1 MSTSIDGLVSGLD
14 TTSLIKQLMAAERAP
29 QDRLVQRV
37 SDAQARIK
45 AYQSLNT
52 KLASLR
58 DVGAALASPTGWTT
72 MKATSSASAVATAT
86 AGAGALGG
94 SLSFT
99 VNQLATAAS
108 VISTGSVASL
118 SSVVASGPILVS
130 SGGPAVGVSTFG
142 GSGLALGSHSIKVT
156 QASAGAAKVATGS
169 LGTTTAI
176 VAGANDTIDVEVDGV
191 AKTYTIAPGAA
202 YTNADLATAITSA
215 SNGDLKASVDG
226 SGHLVLTTADEGS
239 QATLRLTGGTA
250 LTDLGLTGAEV
261 GGAASVGVD
270 GAFEVDGT
278 VTAVNDVRVGASV
291 VLSSGTGGTVTATF
305 GGGMRVGTVK
315 AKEVDTG
322 DGSLSAVINAINGAN
337 VGVSASAIQATP
349 GQYRVQLASSATGSA
364 GAVSTDTSG
373 LAGLGSFTSF
383 GSAQDAMV
391 TIGSGSG
398 AFTVTSSSNQ
408 VSGVLTGVTLNL
420 AGTGAATVTV
430 SSDVDQLAS
439 KVSDLVTQ
447 TNAVLAEIKTQ
458 TAYDSDT
465 QSAGLLI
472 GDFTVRQLQ
481 SQLTNALVDSVAS
494 SSFGSASS
502 IGISIDKT
510 GVFSFDKAKFTSAY
524 TDDPAGVGAI
534 FQRGGTA
541 ASTSVSLA
549 SSTNRTRAGSYD
561 VVITQAAS
569 RGEVVGAV
577 VGGGAITAAETLDV
591 RVGGAT
597 GTTISYAAAAGATLQ
612 SIADGLNALATN
624 QNLAVLASVEGG
636 ALVIRST
643 AYGQNA
649 AFEVQSSNVGAGQ
662 TGVTVA
668 AGAFEQHAGTNVA
681 GTIDG
686 VTATGVGRLLS
697 LPTTAGNAAGLVLN
711 IISTPADVTAAGGT
725 LNLGAFNYTPG
736 VAQRLGIVGNDA
748 VDVVSGTLTSAIN
761 GHKSEITDLQTQ
773 IDAWDRRLALREA
786 QIKKQFADMETALS
800 SMKQQSSWLASQVNT
815 LSANSASNNS

>member
-1 MSTSIDGLVSGLD
+1 
-14 TTSLIKQLMAAERAP
+14 
-29 QDRLVQRV
+29 
-37 SDAQARIK
+37 
-45 AYQSLNT
+45 
-52 KLASLR
+52 
-58 DVGAALASPTGWTT
+58 
-72 MKATSSASAVATAT
+72 
-86 AGAGALGG
+86 
-94 SLSFT
+94 
-99 VNQLATAAS
+99 
-108 VISTGSVASL
+108 
-118 SSVVASGPILVS
+118 
-130 SGGPAVGVSTFG
+130 
-142 GSGLALGSHSIKVT
+142 
-156 QASAGAAKVATGS
+156 
-169 LGTTTAI
+169 
-176 VAGANDTIDVEVDGV
+176 
-191 AKTYTIAPGAA
+191 
-202 YTNADLATAITSA
+202 
-215 SNGDLKASVDG
+215 
-226 SGHLVLTTADEGS
+226 
-239 QATLRLTGGTA
+239 
-250 LTDLGLTGAEV
+250 
-261 GGAASVGVD
+261 
-270 GAFEVDGT
+270 
-278 VTAVNDVRVGASV
+278 
-291 VLSSGTGGTVTATF
+291 
-305 GGGMRVGTVK
+305 
-315 AKEVDTG
+315 
-322 DGSLSAVINAINGAN
+322 
-337 VGVSASAIQATP
+337 
-349 GQYRVQLASSATGSA
+349 
-364 GAVSTDTSG
+364 VSTDTSG

-465 QSAGLLI
+465 QSAGLLN

-643 AYGQNA
+643 GYGQNA
-649 AFEVQSSNVGAGQ
+649 SFEVQSSTIGAGQ

-686 VTATGVGRLLS
+686 VAATGVGRLLS
-697 LPTTAGNAAGLVLN
+697 LPATAGNAAGLVLN
-711 IISTPADVTAAGGT
+711 IISTQADVTAAGGT
-725 LNLGAFNYTPG
+725 LHLGSFTYTPG

-761 GHKSEITDLQTQ
+761 GRKSEIDDLQKQ
-773 IDAWDRRLALREA
+773 IEAWDTRLAAREA
-786 QIKKQFADMETALS
+786 QLKKQFTDMETALS
-800 SMKQQSSWLASQVNT
+800 TMKQQSSWLASQVNT
-815 LSANSASNNS
+815 LDANSAANNS